1 MYRKNGLPWTKHLD
15 FILLDVAVL
24 VIAILIAFY
33 FIRPIDAPSHIGG
46 IYLDFLLTS
55 MVVDFLVII
64 LFNTM
69 KNVLKRGYLIEFEYT
84 LRNVAFVFA
93 IELIYIFGIHLSGAY
108 SRMFFFVSA
117 LLYFI
122 LSYTARVIYKVYLKK
137 HVIPKNGRSLLII
150 TDKSMLEG
158 LNEQFKAQFFDV
170 FHIAGVIVTD
180 EQNLP
185 DDKYKFNIIKIE
197 GAEREDK
204 RAYIASLLEWIKL
217 NWIDEALILLPQ
229 DGVFQE
235 FMEELVTM
243 GITVHA
249 GLAHFQSKL
258 PTGYRELDRIGN
270 YDVMTVYW
278 NSISSVQSIIKR
290 LADIAAGLLGCVV
303 TGALVVVI
311 GPLIYAASPGPIF
324 FAQERV
330 GQNGK
335 IFKLYKF
342 RSMYMD
348 AEERKKDLMD
358 QNRMD
363 QDLMFKMDFDPRVI
377 GNKVLPDGTR
387 KTGIGDFIRR
397 TSLDEFPQFFNIL
410 KNDMSLVG
418 TRPPLVEEWE
428 KYDSAHR
435 ARMAVKPGLTG
446 LWQISGRSRIT
457 DFEEI
462 VKLDKEYIANWS
474 LRLDF
479 KILLKTVSVVLKRDG
494 SM

>member
-24 VIAILIAFY
+24 VAAVLIAFY
-33 FIRPIDAPSHIGG
+33 TVHPADAPRHIGG

-55 MVVDFLVII
+55 LVVDFLVII

-84 LRNVAFVFA
+84 LRNVALVFA

-108 SRMFFFVSA
+108 SRLFFFVAA
-117 LLYFI
+117 LLYF
-122 LSYTARVIYKVYLKK
+122 LASYIIRIVYKDYLKK
-137 HVIPKNGRSLLII
+137 HVIPKRGRSLLII
-150 TDKSMLEG
+150 TDRSMLQG
-158 LNEQFKAQFFDV
+158 LNEQFKAHFFDV

-180 EQNLP
+180 DNNVSDE
-185 DDKYKFNIIKIE
+185 KYEFNVIKIE
-197 GAEREDK
+197 SAEDK
-204 RAYIASLLEWIKL
+204 KEYISDLIEWIKL

-229 DGVFQE
+229 DGVFKE

-249 GLAHFQSKL
+249 GLAHFQDKL
-258 PTGYRELDRIGN
+258 PMGYRELDRIGN

-290 LADIAAGLLGCVV
+290 LVDIIAGLLGCAV
-303 TGALVVVI
+303 TGVLVVLI

-324 FAQERV
+324 FTQTRV

-335 IFKLYKF
+335 VFKLYKF
-342 RSMYMD
+342 RSMYTD

-358 QNRMD
+358 QNVMD
-363 QDLMFKMDFDPRVI
+363 GDLMFKMDFDPRVI
-377 GNKVLPDGTR
+377 GNKILPDGTK

-397 TSLDEFPQFFNIL
+397 TSIDEFPQFFNIL

-435 ARMAVKPGLTG
+435 ARMAIKPGLTG
-446 LWQISGRSRIT
+446 LWQISGRNRIT

-462 VKLDKEYIANWS
+462 VKLDKDYIANWS

-479 KILLKTVSVVLKRDG
+479 KILLKTINVVLKRDG